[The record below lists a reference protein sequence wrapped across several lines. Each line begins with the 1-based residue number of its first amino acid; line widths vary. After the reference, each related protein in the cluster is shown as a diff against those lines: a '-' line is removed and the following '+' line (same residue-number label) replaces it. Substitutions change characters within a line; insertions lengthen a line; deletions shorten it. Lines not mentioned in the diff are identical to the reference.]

1 MGIFSIFSK
10 KKQEHELPLPPSGMA
25 EERLMSELPDVKGSE
40 LSDFQMGENMPF
52 EAMPEARESAKA
64 AFVSVQDYKAMV
76 DSAEYIRDKLSQ
88 AEAMMVGMQELKKH
102 ADKEIELWKVKL
114 DDVQKKLAFV
124 EEVLSQGG

>member
-10 KKQEHELPLPPSGMA
+10 KKQEPELPMLPTGMPA
-25 EERLMSELPDVKGSE
+25 AHFDSDLPDVKGSE
-40 LSDFQMGENMPF
+40 MADFQMAKNPSFGEL
-52 EAMPEARESAKA
+52 PEAREAAKA

-76 DSAEYIRDKLSQ
+76 DSAEYIRTKLSQ
-88 AEAMMVGMQELKKH
+88 AEAMIAGMQELKKH
-102 ADKEIELWKVKL
+102 GDKEIEMWKTKL

>member
-10 KKQEHELPLPPSGMA
+10 KKQEPEMPLPHSGMA
-25 EERLMSELPDVKGSE
+25 GGQFTSELPDVKGSE
-40 LSDFQMGENMPF
+40 LPDYQIGETSQF
-52 EAMPEARESAKA
+52 EGMPEPREHAKA

-76 DSAEYIRDKLSQ
+76 DSAEYIRTKLGQ
-88 AEAMMVGMQELKKH
+88 AEAMMAGMQELKKH
-102 ADKEIELWKVKL
+102 ADKEIEMWKAKM

>member
-10 KKQEHELPLPPSGMA
+10 KKQEPELPLPPSGMA
-25 EERLMSELPDVKGSE
+25 EGHLESELPAVKGSE
-40 LSDFQMGENMPF
+40 LSDYQIGETSRF
-52 EAMPEARESAKA
+52 EGMPEPRERAKA

-76 DSAEYIRDKLSQ
+76 DGAEYIRDKLSQ
-88 AEAMMVGMQELKKH
+88 AEAMIAGMQELKKH
-102 ADKEIELWKVKL
+102 ADKEIEMWKAKL